1 MGVVTAPASVG
12 GMNHKNDLRNFEAF
26 TVTLDL
32 IRDLVPLLKRI
43 GHSNPDLARQLR
55 KAADSIA
62 LNIAE
67 GRRRAGGDR
76 LHLWRIAA
84 GSTDEV
90 RACLHVA
97 EAWGILTDQQ
107 LTTALQTIDRI
118 AAMLYRLT
126 H

>member
-12 GMNHKNDLRNFEAF
+12 GMNNKKDLQNFDAF
-26 TVTLDL
+26 TVSIEL
-32 IRDLVPLLKRI
+32 IRALVPLLRRI
-43 GHSNPDLARQLR
+43 APANPELGKQLR
-55 KAADSIA
+55 KAADSIS

-67 GRRRAGGDR
+67 GRRRIGGDR

-84 GSTDEV
+84 GSNDEV

-97 EAWGILTDQQ
+97 EAWGILTAQQ
-107 LTTALQTIDRI
+107 SEDALDHIDRI
-118 AAMLYRLT
+118 GAMLYRLT